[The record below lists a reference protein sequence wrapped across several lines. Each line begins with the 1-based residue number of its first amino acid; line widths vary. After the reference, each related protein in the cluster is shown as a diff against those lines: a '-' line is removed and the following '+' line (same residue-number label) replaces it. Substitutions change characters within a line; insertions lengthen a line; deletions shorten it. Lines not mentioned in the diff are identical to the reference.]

1 MSQHE
6 YFAHLKG
13 LGNDR
18 GSPGLYLPRLWARAQ
33 SWALGSPTGTS
44 MLRWRLLWYL
54 YCYPQENLG
63 APETQHSIRYL
74 FANCPFPSLE
84 CELHEYSDFV
94 VSQGWRTVSFSE

>member
-1 MSQHE
+1 MTE
-6 YFAHLKG
+6 AV
-13 LGNDR
+13 LGSTCP
-18 GSPGLYLPRLWARAQ
+18 GYGPEPSPGLEEAQQGQAYL
-33 SWALGSPTGTS
+33 
-44 MLRWRLLWYL
+44 LRGRLLWYL

>member
-18 GSPGLYLPRLWARAQ
+18 GSPGLYLPGLWARAQ

-54 YCYPQENLG
+54 YCYPEKIWVHQKPN
-63 APETQHSIRYL
+63 TQLDTYL
-74 FANCPFPSLE
+74 LTGE
-84 CELHEYSDFV
+84 
-94 VSQGWRTVSFSE
+94 